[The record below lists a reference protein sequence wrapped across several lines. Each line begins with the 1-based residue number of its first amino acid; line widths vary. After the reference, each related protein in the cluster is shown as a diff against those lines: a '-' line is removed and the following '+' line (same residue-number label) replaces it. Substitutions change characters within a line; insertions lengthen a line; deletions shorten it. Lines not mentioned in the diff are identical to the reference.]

1 MNTLL
6 SAGVIFF
13 AYAVGRWALAGCL
26 APGLRRSALA
36 RHTLALVLGIAI
48 LTPPLVALAGAG
60 LFRVRMLGAVCW
72 IGGAITLIRRPPHLA
87 RRSSI
92 DLPDAFALL
101 AVIVFASVAANA
113 RDETLGGGR
122 DQQIYAESAVAL
134 SERGEASGRY
144 TQLDEA
150 DRSSL
155 AYREEHA
162 AFAEKHLARATL
174 PPGLRRELRRYHTR
188 ESASVAAVHWRADR
202 RDKVHEWA
210 RRGRA
215 QNALWPLWFAKRLA
229 GQALGR

>member
-1 MNTLL
+1 VISGGAEVFSGEGAVFREIRKAADIALNVSNVLSGIPLL
-6 SAGVIFF
+6 NARFF
-13 AYAVGRWALAGCL
+13 
-26 APGLRRSALA
+26 RRSFIQGVGEFDLVYRIAADREWLLRAVLA
-36 RHTLALVLGIAI
+36 KPREMVVPELFYRYRQHDGS
-48 LTPPLVALAGAG
+48 LT
-60 LFRVRMLGAVCW
+60 F
-72 IGGAITLIRRPPHLA
+72 
-87 RRSSI
+87 
-92 DLPDAFALL
+92 
-101 AVIVFASVAANA
+101 
-113 RDETLGGGR
+113 
-122 DQQIYAESAVAL
+122 
-134 SERGEASGRY
+134 
-144 TQLDEA
+144 DEA